1 MNCPNCNKKPV
12 GLFPSF
18 RLYRLGFRKAFKGY
32 LKCKHCDTLLKEE
45 SRSDFS
51 KYRKPYWYFFGV
63 YVFLLLGSLFLLFYL
78 LSTDYFSG
86 LYIMFGFMLFLVG
99 LLGVMDSYI
108 KPRYWVIIE
117 VEESAPEE
125 HSPMR
130 LTPKGW
136 AVFSIYSIAAV
147 ALFILTPQLL
157 EGYQLSEQYILG
169 GTFLYSVV
177 VVGGALFILTRFSI
191 RESKTAGDS

>member
-18 RLYRLGFRKAFKGY
+18 RLYGLGFRRAFKGY

-51 KYRKPYWYFFGV
+51 IYRKPYWYFLGV

-78 LSTDYFSG
+78 LSTDYLPD
-86 LYIMFGFMLFLVG
+86 LYIMLGFMLFLVG

-108 KPRYWVIIE
+108 KPRYWVIKE
-117 VEESAPEE
+117 VEESAPKK
-125 HSPMR
+125 HSSVR

-136 AVFSIYSIAAV
+136 SIFGIYSIAAV

-169 GTFLYSVV
+169 GTFLYSLA

-191 RESKTAGDS
+191 RESKTASDS